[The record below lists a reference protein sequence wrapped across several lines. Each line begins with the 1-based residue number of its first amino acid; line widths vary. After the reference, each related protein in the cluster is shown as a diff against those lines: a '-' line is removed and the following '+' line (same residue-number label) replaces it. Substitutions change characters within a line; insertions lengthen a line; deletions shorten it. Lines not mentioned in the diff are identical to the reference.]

1 MLNKL
6 QIKKDNHIFS
16 RFEIKYI
23 LNKKNSK
30 SIQNEIKNF
39 MTYDGY
45 IDKKKKE
52 KKYYVRSIY
61 FDNNQFLNFNEKV
74 DGLKIR
80 HKYRIRTYSN
90 KFYRETKLF
99 LEQKGRNNERTYK
112 IRSKINKKDL
122 QLFFNKK
129 KIFNLNKKYKKF
141 HLFEKFVFDSYR
153 KNLSPNVIIDYDR
166 RPFINNTGIYFRLTF
181 DSNLRACIS
190 DVLFKKIYNWKSC
203 IDGFE
208 ILEVKFDR
216 TIPAWFQKIIQSFE
230 LRRVSVSKYVLG
242 LEATGL
248 AEDYEGK

>member
-1 MLNKL
+1 MLKKF
-6 QIKKDNHIFS
+6 QIKKDDHIFS

-23 LNKKNSK
+23 INKQTSEK
-30 SIQNEIKNF
+30 IQKEIKNF

-45 IDKKKKE
+45 IDKKIKK

-61 FDNNQFLNFNEKV
+61 FDNNQYVNFNEKV

-80 HKYRIRTYSN
+80 HKYRIRTYSQN
-90 KFYRETKLF
+90 FLKKINLF

-112 IRSKINKKDL
+112 VRLKINIDDLDIFFKK
-122 QLFFNKK
+122 N
-129 KIFNLNKKYKKF
+129 KIFDLKKKYKNF
-141 HLFEKFVFDSYR
+141 YLIEKFIFDSYR

-166 RPFINNTGIYFRLTF
+166 GPYINNTGIYFRLTF

-190 DVLFKKIYNWKSC
+190 DVLFRKNYNWKRC
-203 IDGFE
+203 IDGYE

-230 LRRVSVSKYVLG
+230 LKRVSVSKYVLG